1 MPPKSKAEDA
11 PDAAKVAATSKPV
24 ATSSTANAPQSSPA
38 DSTTTIG
45 EPVGAGVQT
54 IETTDADGAALP
66 AIPVGAGVE
75 ETAAADLVQGDA
87 QAQAAAPVT
96 DDGPCVVVV
105 GPVRGRRRIGR
116 SFGREP
122 VRIPMSELSDDDI
135 KCLIEDETLA
145 VSPFRR

>member
-11 PDAAKVAATSKPV
+11 PDAAKVAATTKLV
-24 ATSSTANAPQSSPA
+24 ATSSAATAAQPSPA
-38 DSTTTIG
+38 DSTATTG
-45 EPVGAGVQT
+45 EPVGAGVQAL
-54 IETTDADGAALP
+54 ETTHADAAALP
-66 AIPVGAGVE
+66 STPVGAGVA
-75 ETAAADLVQGDA
+75 ETAAADVVQADA
-87 QAQAAAPVT
+87 EAQAAAPIT
-96 DDGPCVVVV
+96 DDGPYVVVV

-122 VRIPMSELSDDDI
+122 VRIPMSELSDNDI